1 MEQDPDPGVASEAL
15 QRRQR
20 EVSHHWPSERRDSL
34 QLDSTEE
41 TCRTPAQPAR
51 LPKGGKCAGKED
63 GKLHS

>member
-1 MEQDPDPGVASEAL
+1 MEQEPDPGVASEAL

-34 QLDSTEE
+34 QLDFMKE

-51 LPKGGKCAGKED
+51 LP
-63 GKLHS
+63 